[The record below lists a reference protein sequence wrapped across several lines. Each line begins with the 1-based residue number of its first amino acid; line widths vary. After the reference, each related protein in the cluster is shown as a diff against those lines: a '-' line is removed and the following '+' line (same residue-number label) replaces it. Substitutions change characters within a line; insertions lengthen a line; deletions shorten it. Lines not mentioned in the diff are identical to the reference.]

1 MEELQVGND
10 LQVDEGDVEG
20 AMRPVSARVSRQ
32 AFSAGEAL
40 SGEALGAEI
49 DELVAITESDTTNEA
64 IIQPVIPAYAT
75 SSRRGYSPK
84 TRRRSRNSVSME
96 LNAANATVKSTH
108 PGAATKSFLQDEV
121 TEAENHANGPT
132 TTLQAATEDPAIV
145 LESPVKQ
152 NAARSNKVCFF
163 ATVHV
168 GAARRRGVF

>member
-49 DELVAITESDTTNEA
+49 DELVAITESDTTNEVA
-64 IIQPVIPAYAT
+64 IQPVIPAYAT

-96 LNAANATVKSTH
+96 LNAANATIESTH
-108 PGAATKSFLQDEV
+108 PGAATKSSLQE
-121 TEAENHANGPT
+121 EAAEAAHYAEGPT
-132 TTLQAATEDPAIV
+132 TSLQAAIEEPAIV
-145 LESPVKQ
+145 LESPAKQ

-163 ATVHV
+163 AP
-168 GAARRRGVF
+168 ARRGVF